1 MATPNVTRQSG
12 GIVRFSQEA
21 WQELSKVT
29 WPTRETVIR
38 FTVLVILISGGIAAL
53 AMDADGRRQA
63 LDSLRAPSFGLD
75 DLDGNPHR
83 LEQWRGQKKLLV
95 AFASW

>member
-1 MATPNVTRQSG
+1 MATPNITRQSG

-38 FTVLVILISGGIAAL
+38 FTVLVILISAGIAAYIFLVDNAFTL
-53 AMDADGRRQA
+53 AITKGLLQA
-63 LDSLRAPSFGLD
+63 PTATPAPT
-75 DLDGNPHR
+75 
-83 LEQWRGQKKLLV
+83 Q
-95 AFASW
+95 